1 MKYLNAELP
10 YEFVQRSEWLH
21 THTERYGNIHYSSK
35 FQAVLTTVDAQV
47 FFQVVFVLE
56 GFATFSAFKLSIPS
70 STWLSNMPLKNV
82 RENALYSDEQ
92 YSCHLS
98 VSVQSQENHA

>member
-1 MKYLNAELP
+1 M
-10 YEFVQRSEWLH
+10 
-21 THTERYGNIHYSSK
+21 
-35 FQAVLTTVDAQV
+35 DAQV

-82 RENALYSDEQ
+82 RENALYLDEQ

-98 VSVQSQENHA
+98 VSVKYHIILTINHMPFIWNIYMIELFNKHSFLHFTVFSTL